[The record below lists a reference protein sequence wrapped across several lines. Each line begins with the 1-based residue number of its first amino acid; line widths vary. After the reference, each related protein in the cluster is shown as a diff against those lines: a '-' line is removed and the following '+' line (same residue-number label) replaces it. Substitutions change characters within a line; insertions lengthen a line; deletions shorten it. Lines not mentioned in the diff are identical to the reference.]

1 MPRRKK
7 TTEEKLYYSISEVAR
22 ITRLEAY
29 VLRFWEKEFPML
41 KPRKNRGGNRIY
53 QKSDIEMINRIK
65 HLLYKENYTIE
76 GARNRLKSIKP
87 TTEKKELVS
96 SAKFQT
102 IIGAIRKDI
111 EDLLK
116 LFPCLFALLIYIVR
130 VVGA

>member
-1 MPRRKK
+1 MPRRK
-7 TTEEKLYYSISEVAR
+7 TRTEEKLYYSISEVAR

-65 HLLYKENYTIE
+65 HLLYKEHYTIE
-76 GARNRLKSIKP
+76 GARNRLKGIKP
-87 TTEKKELVS
+87 TSEKKNLGQR
-96 SAKFQT
+96 AKVQT
-102 IIGAIRKDI
+102 IVGEIRKDI

-116 LFPCLFALLIYIVR
+116 LFPCLF
-130 VVGA
+130 